1 MKKKDIE
8 IFDVMSLRG
17 PNMWT
22 YRPVLEA
29 WVDIGEL
36 EDFPSNTIPGFYE
49 RLSTWLPTLIE
60 HRCSPGVRG
69 GFLQRLKEGTWPGHI
84 LEHVTLELQ
93 NLAGMPG
100 GFGKARETPV
110 RGVYK
115 VIVRAWHEEVT
126 RAALFTAR
134 DLVMAAIED
143 RPFDVPAAVDN
154 LRRLVDDHCLGP
166 STACIVDAADDRDIP
181 SIRLSDGNLVQ
192 LGYGARQRRIW
203 TAETDRTSA
212 IGESISRDKDLTKSL
227 LQSCGVPV
235 PEGRMVESAEDAW
248 DAAEDIGVP
257 VVVKPYDGNHGRG
270 VFTNLMTREEVET
283 AYAVAIDEGNGVIV
297 ERFIPGNEHRLLV
310 VGGRVVAAA
319 MGETASVVGDG
330 KSTIDELIESQIN
343 SDPRRGTTED
353 HPLNRVRLDSAA
365 RLELKRQGYAD
376 GSAVPP
382 EGRTVLIQR
391 NGNVAYDVTDRV
403 HPSVAA
409 HAALA
414 ARIVGLD
421 IAGVDL
427 VATDISRPLAEQR
440 GAVVEVNAGPGLLM
454 HIKPA
459 EGEPRPVGR
468 AIVDHLF
475 PSRNGVEDD
484 GRIPVVG
491 ITGTNGKTVVAKLVA
506 RLLQLS
512 GKHTG
517 LACSDGLFLDRRQVE
532 KGGRG
537 DRASW
542 DAGHRILMNR
552 AVEAAVFENDSG
564 MILSQGLP
572 YDRCQV
578 GVVTNF
584 GKPDHIGDFYV
595 EDEDRMYN
603 VLRTQVDVVL
613 KEGVGVLNAADERLV
628 EMAELCDGDV
638 IFFGLSADLPAI
650 ATHRAAGKRAVFVRD
665 GKVVLATGSS
675 ETALTDVS
683 AIPLTYAGRVSF
695 QIENVLAA
703 VATGWALGI
712 SNDLI
717 RAGIVTFDVGQV
729 DVPGRFTLFEHHGA
743 TVIVDD
749 AHNAPALE
757 ALAAALDRFPSERRM
772 IVFGAG
778 VQRRDEDLIDQGKV
792 IGAMFDRVFLCE
804 DHSVKRDLPET
815 EARALLKKGL
825 YEGRR
830 VTKIIDEG
838 TRRAAV
844 EAALSQLAAG
854 DLLVLQCDE
863 GSTESTVEQ
872 VHQWMGRAAGRR
884 A

>member
-49 RLSTWLPTLIE
+49 RLSAWLPSLIE
-60 HRCSPGVRG
+60 HRCSIGERG

-100 GFGKARETPV
+100 GFGKARETPI

-115 VIVRAWHEEVT
+115 VVVRAWHEEVT
-126 RAALFTAR
+126 RAALFSAR

-143 RPFDVPAAVDN
+143 RPYDVQETVDH
-154 LRRLVDDHCLGP
+154 LRRLVDQHCLGP

-181 SIRLSDGNLVQ
+181 AIRLSEGNLVQ
-192 LGYGARQRRIW
+192 LGYGSRQRRIW

-212 IGESISRDKDLTKSL
+212 IAESISRDKDLTKSL
-227 LQSCGVPV
+227 LESCGVPV
-235 PEGRMVESAEDAW
+235 PEGRLVDSAADAW

-270 VFTNLMTREEVET
+270 VFTNLTTREEVET
-283 AYAVAIDEGNGVIV
+283 AYAVAIDEGSGVIV
-297 ERFIPGNEHRLLV
+297 ERFVPGNEHRLLV
-310 VGGRVVAAA
+310 VGGRLVAAA
-319 MGETASVVGDG
+319 MGETASVTGDG
-330 KSTIDELIESQIN
+330 RSTIDELIALQIN
-343 SDPRRGTTED
+343 SDPRRGNTED
-353 HPLNRVRLDSAA
+353 HPLNKVRLDSAA
-365 RLELKRQGYAD
+365 RLELKRQGYDA
-376 GSAVPP
+376 GSVPP
-382 EGRTVLIQR
+382 DGKHVLIQR
-391 NGNVAYDVTDRV
+391 NGNVAFDVTDRV

-409 HAALA
+409 HASLA
-414 ARIVGLD
+414 ARVVGLD

-427 VATDISRPLAEQR
+427 VAQDISRPLAEQR
-440 GAVVEVNAGPGLLM
+440 GAIVEVNAGPGLLM
-454 HIKPA
+454 HLKPSN
-459 EGEPRPVGR
+459 GEARPVGR
-468 AIVDHLF
+468 AVVDHLF
-475 PSRNGVEDD
+475 PAGEGDD
-484 GRIPVVG
+484 NGRIPVVG

-517 LACSDGLFLDRRQVE
+517 LACSDGLYLDRRQVE
-532 KGGRG
+532 AG
-537 DRASW
+537 DRANW
-542 DAGHRILMNR
+542 DAAHRILMNR
-552 AVEAAVFENDSG
+552 AVDAAVLENDSG
-564 MILSQGLP
+564 AILSEGLA

-578 GVVTNF
+578 GVVTNIDV
-584 GKPDHIGDFYV
+584 PDHLGQYYV
-595 EDEDRMYN
+595 EEIGKMYN

-613 KEGVGVLNAADERLV
+613 DSGVAVLNARDPQVV

-650 ATHRAAGKRAVFVRD
+650 AAHRAAGRRAVFVRD
-665 GKVVLATGSS
+665 GKVVLATGGR
-675 ETALTDVS
+675 ETPLADVA
-683 AIPLTYAGRVSF
+683 AIPLTYAGRVAF
-695 QIENVLAA
+695 QVENVLAA

-712 SNDLI
+712 SHDLI
-717 RAGIVTFDVGQV
+717 RAGVVTFDVGQV
-729 DVPGRFTLFEHHGA
+729 DAPGRFTLFERNGA
-743 TVIVDD
+743 IVVIDD

-757 ALAAALDRFPSERRM
+757 ALVAALERFPTERR
-772 IVFGAG
+772 VVVYGAG
-778 VQRRDEDLIDQGKV
+778 LPRRDEDMVRQGK
-792 IGAMFDRVFLCE
+792 ILGAAFDRVFLCE
-804 DHSVKRDLPET
+804 DRSVERALPDA
-815 EARALLKKGL
+815 EARALLKQGL

-838 TRRAAV
+838 SRRQAI
-844 EAALSQLAAG
+844 EAALAQVVAG

-863 GSTESTVEQ
+863 GSTLPTIDQ
-872 VHQWMGRAAGRR
+872 VHQWMGQPGRR

>member
-49 RLSTWLPTLIE
+49 RLSAWLPTLIE

-69 GFLQRLKEGTWPGHI
+69 GFLMRLKEGTWPGHI

-100 GFGKARETPV
+100 GFGKARETPI

-154 LRRLVDDHCLGP
+154 LRRLVDEHCLGP

-181 SIRLSDGNLVQ
+181 SVRLSDGNLVQ

-227 LQSCGVPV
+227 LESCGVPV

-283 AYAVAIDEGNGVIV
+283 AYAVAIEEGSGVIV
-297 ERFIPGNEHRLLV
+297 ERFVPGNEHRLLV
-310 VGGRVVAAA
+310 VGGRVVAVA

-330 KSTIDELIESQIN
+330 KSTIDELIELQIN
-343 SDPRRGTTED
+343 SDPRRGSTED

-391 NGNVAYDVTDRV
+391 NGNVAFDVTDRV

-409 HAALA
+409 HASLA
-414 ARIVGLD
+414 ARVVGLD

-427 VATDISRPLAEQR
+427 VAQDISRPLAEQR
-440 GAVVEVNAGPGLLM
+440 GAIVEVNAGPGLLM

-613 KEGVGVLNAADERLV
+613 KTGVAVLNAADARLV

-650 ATHRAAGKRAVFVRD
+650 AMHRAAGKRAVFVRD
-665 GKVVLATGSS
+665 GKVVLATGNS

-683 AIPLTYAGRVSF
+683 AIPLTYAGRVAF

-743 TVIVDD
+743 TVVVDD

-772 IVFGAG
+772 LVFGAG
-778 VQRRDEDLIDQGKV
+778 VQRRDEDLIEQGKV
-792 IGAMFDRVFLCE
+792 IGATFDRVFLCE
-804 DHSVKRDLPET
+804 DQSVKRELPET

-838 TRRAAV
+838 ARRAAV
-844 EAALSQLAAG
+844 EAALAQLVAG

-863 GSTESTVEQ
+863 GSTDSTVEQ
-872 VHQWMGRAAGRR
+872 VHQWMGRAGRR

>member
-49 RLSTWLPTLIE
+49 RLSTWLPSLIE
-60 HRCSPGVRG
+60 HRCSIGERG

-100 GFGKARETPV
+100 GFGKARETPI

-115 VIVRAWHEEVT
+115 VIVRAWHEQVT
-126 RAALFTAR
+126 RAALFAAR

-143 RPFDVPAAVDN
+143 RPYDVDDAVAR
-154 LRRLVDDHCLGP
+154 LRRLVDRHCLGP

-181 SIRLSDGNLVQ
+181 SIRLSEGNLVQ

-248 DAAEDIGVP
+248 DAAQDIGIP

-270 VFTNLMTREEVET
+270 VFTNLTTREEIET
-283 AYAVAIDEGNGVIV
+283 AYGVAIDEGNGVIV
-297 ERFIPGNEHRLLV
+297 ERFVPGNEHRLLV
-310 VGGRVVAAA
+310 VGGRLVAAA
-319 MGETASVVGDG
+319 MGETAIVEGDG
-330 KSTIDELIESQIN
+330 KHTVDELIELQIN
-343 SDPRRGTTED
+343 ADPRRGSTED
-353 HPLNRVRLDSAA
+353 HPLNKVRLDSAA
-365 RLELKRQGYAD
+365 RLELKRQGFTAE
-376 GSAVPP
+376 SVPP
-382 EGRTVLIQR
+382 AGKKVLIQR
-391 NGNVAYDVTDRV
+391 NGNVAFDVTDRV

-409 HAALA
+409 HASLA

-427 VATDISRPLAEQR
+427 VTEDISRPLAEQR
-440 GAVVEVNAGPGLLM
+440 GAIVEVNAGPGLLM

-459 EGEPRPVGR
+459 DGTPRPVGR

-475 PSRNGVEDD
+475 PPGQGDGHDRMD

-517 LACSDGLFLDRRQVE
+517 LACSDGLYLDRRQVE
-532 KGGRG
+532 AG
-537 DRASW
+537 DHANW
-542 DAGHRILMNR
+542 DAGTRVLKNR

-564 MILSQGLP
+564 AILSEGLA
-572 YDRCQV
+572 YDRCHV
-578 GVVTNF
+578 GIVTNIDV
-584 GKPDHIGDFYV
+584 PDHLGDYYV
-595 EDEDRMYN
+595 EEIEKMCS
-603 VLRTQVDVVL
+603 VLRTQIDVVL
-613 KEGVGVLNAADERLV
+613 DDGVAVLNARDPLVV

-638 IFFGLSADLPAI
+638 IFFGTSADLPAI
-650 ATHRAAGKRAVFVRD
+650 VAHRAKGKRAVYVRD
-665 GKVVLATGSS
+665 GKVTLATGSS
-675 ETALTDVS
+675 ETVLTAVA
-683 AIPLTYAGRVSF
+683 AIPLTYAGRVAF
-695 QIENVLAA
+695 QVENVLAA
-703 VATGWALGI
+703 VAAGWALGI

-729 DVPGRFTLFEHHGA
+729 DVPGRFTLFERNGA
-743 TVIVDD
+743 TVVVDD

-757 ALAAALDRFPSERRM
+757 ALAKALERFPSERRLA
-772 IVFGAG
+772 VFGAG
-778 VQRRDEDLIDQGKV
+778 LDRRAQDLIDQGKV
-792 IGAMFDRVFLCE
+792 LGKAFDRVLLCE
-804 DHSVKRDLPET
+804 DNSVKRKLPDA

-830 VTKIIDEG
+830 VTKLIDET
-838 TRRAAV
+838 TRANAI
-844 EAALSQLAAG
+844 EAALAQLVAG
-854 DLLVLQCDE
+854 DLLFLQSDE
-863 GSTESTVEQ
+863 GAPAKTVDL
-872 VHQWMGRAAGRR
+872 VHRWMGQPGRR

>member
-49 RLSTWLPTLIE
+49 RLSAWLPTLIE

-69 GFLQRLKEGTWPGHI
+69 GFLMRLKEGTWPGHI

-100 GFGKARETPV
+100 GFGKARETPI

-154 LRRLVDDHCLGP
+154 LRRLVDEHCLGP

-227 LQSCGVPV
+227 LESCGVPV

-283 AYAVAIDEGNGVIV
+283 AYAVAIEEGSGVIV
-297 ERFIPGNEHRLLV
+297 ERFVPGNEHRLLV
-310 VGGRVVAAA
+310 VGGRVVAVA

-343 SDPRRGTTED
+343 SDPRRGSTED

-391 NGNVAYDVTDRV
+391 NGNVAFDVTDRV

-409 HAALA
+409 HASLA
-414 ARIVGLD
+414 ARVVGLD

-427 VATDISRPLAEQR
+427 VAQDISRPLAEQR
-440 GAVVEVNAGPGLLM
+440 GAIVEVNAGPGLLM

-475 PSRNGVEDD
+475 PSRNDVEDD

-613 KEGVGVLNAADERLV
+613 KTGVAVINAADARLV

-665 GKVVLATGSS
+665 GKVVLATGNS

-683 AIPLTYAGRVSF
+683 AIPLTYAGRVAF

-743 TVIVDD
+743 TVVVDD

-772 IVFGAG
+772 LVFGAG
-778 VQRRDEDLIDQGKV
+778 VQRRDEDLIEQGKV
-792 IGAMFDRVFLCE
+792 IGATFDRVFLCE
-804 DHSVKRDLPET
+804 DQSVKRELPET

-838 TRRAAV
+838 ARRAAV
-844 EAALSQLAAG
+844 EAALAQLVAG

-863 GSTESTVEQ
+863 GSTDSTVEQ
-872 VHQWMGRAAGRR
+872 VHQWMGRAGRR

>member
-49 RLSTWLPTLIE
+49 RLSTWLPTLVE
-60 HRCSPGVRG
+60 HRCSIGERG

-115 VIVRAWHEEVT
+115 VIVRAWHEQVT
-126 RAALFTAR
+126 RAALFAAR

-154 LRRLVDDHCLGP
+154 LRRLVDEHCLGP
-166 STACIVDAADDRDIP
+166 STACIADAADDRDIP

-227 LQSCGVPV
+227 LESCGVPV
-235 PEGRMVESAEDAW
+235 PEGRMVESPEDAW
-248 DAAEDIGVP
+248 EAAEDIGVP

-270 VFTNLMTREEVET
+270 VFTNLVTREEVAT
-283 AYAVAIDEGNGVIV
+283 AYAVAIEEGNGVIV

-310 VGGRVVAAA
+310 VGGRMVAAA

-330 KSTIDELIESQIN
+330 KSTIEELIELQIN

-365 RLELKRQGYAD
+365 RLELKRQNMD
-376 GSAVPP
+376 GTSVPP

-391 NGNVAYDVTDRV
+391 TGNVAFDVTDRV

-414 ARIVGLD
+414 ARVVGLD

-427 VATDISRPLAEQR
+427 VAEDISRPLAEQR
-440 GAVVEVNAGPGLLM
+440 GAIVEVNAGPGLLM
-454 HIKPA
+454 HLKPA
-459 EGEPRPVGR
+459 EGTPRPVGR

-475 PSRNGVEDD
+475 PEADD
-484 GRIPVVG
+484 TNPGRIPVVG
-491 ITGTNGKTVVAKLVA
+491 ITGTNGKTVVAKLIA

-517 LACSDGLFLDRRQVE
+517 LACSDGLFLDRRLVQ
-532 KGGRG
+532 GG
-537 DRASW
+537 DRANW

-564 MILSQGLP
+564 AILSEGLV

-584 GKPDHIGDFYV
+584 DAPDHMGDYYV
-595 EDEDRMYN
+595 EDEDRMFN

-613 KEGVGVLNAADERLV
+613 KNGAAVLNARDERVV
-628 EMAELCDGDV
+628 EMAELSDGDV
-638 IFFGLSADLPAI
+638 IFFGLSAELPAI
-650 ATHRAAGKRAVFVRD
+650 VAHRANGKRAVFVRD
-665 GKVVLATGSS
+665 GKVVLATGHS
-675 ETALTDVS
+675 ETPLTDVA
-683 AIPLTYAGRVSF
+683 AIPVTYAGRVAF
-695 QIENVLAA
+695 QVENVLAA

-729 DVPGRFTLFEHHGA
+729 DVPGRFTVFERNGA
-743 TVIVDD
+743 IVVVDD

-757 ALAAALDRFPSERRM
+757 ALAAALDRFPAERRM
-772 IVFGAG
+772 IVYGAG
-778 VQRRDEDLIDQGKV
+778 VQRRDEDMVRQGKV
-792 IGAMFDRVFLCE
+792 LGASFDRVFLCE
-804 DHSVKRDLPET
+804 DQSVKRALPDT
-815 EARALLKKGL
+815 EARALLKQGL

-838 TRRAAV
+838 TRRDAI
-844 EAALSQLAAG
+844 ETALGQLVAG

-863 GSTESTVEQ
+863 GAPGATVDR
-872 VHQWMGRAAGRR
+872 VHQWMGQPPRR

>member
-36 EDFPSNTIPGFYE
+36 EDFPSNKIPGFYE

-60 HRCSPGVRG
+60 HRCSYGERG

-143 RPFDVPAAVDN
+143 RPFDVPEAIEN
-154 LRRLVDDHCLGP
+154 LRRLVDEHCLGP

-227 LQSCGVPV
+227 LESCGVPV
-235 PEGRMVESAEDAW
+235 PEGRMVDSAEDAW

-270 VFTNLMTREEVET
+270 VFTNLTTREEVET
-283 AYAVAIDEGNGVIV
+283 AYAVAIEEGSGVIV
-297 ERFIPGNEHRLLV
+297 ERFVRGNEHRLLV
-310 VGGRVVAAA
+310 VGGRLVAAA
-319 MGETASVVGDG
+319 MGESASVIGDG
-330 KSTIDELIESQIN
+330 KSTVEALIELQIN
-343 SDPRRGTTED
+343 ADPRRGSTED

-365 RLELKRQGYAD
+365 RLELKRQGLDAD
-376 GSAVPP
+376 SVPP
-382 EGRTVLIQR
+382 EGKHVLIQR
-391 NGNVAYDVTDRV
+391 NGNVAFDVTDRV

-409 HAALA
+409 HASLA
-414 ARIVGLD
+414 ARVVGLD

-427 VATDISRPLAEQR
+427 VAEDISRPLAEQR
-440 GAVVEVNAGPGLLM
+440 GAIVEVNAGPGLLM

-459 EGEPRPVGR
+459 DGTPRPVGP

-475 PSRNGVEDD
+475 PEIGGKPDD

-532 KGGRG
+532 TG
-537 DRASW
+537 DRANW
-542 DAGHRILMNR
+542 EAAHRILKNR

-564 MILSQGLP
+564 TILSEGLA

-584 GKPDHIGDFYV
+584 DTPDHLGDNYI
-595 EDEDRMYN
+595 EDVDRMYN

-613 KEGVGVLNAADERLV
+613 KDGVAVLNARDPRVV
-628 EMAELCDGDV
+628 EMAELSDGDV

-650 ATHRAAGKRAVFVRD
+650 ASHRAAGKRAVFVRD
-665 GKVVLATGSS
+665 GKVVLATGNK
-675 ETALTDVS
+675 ETALADVA
-683 AIPLTYAGRVSF
+683 AIPLTYAGRVAF

-712 SNDLI
+712 SQDLI

-729 DVPGRFTLFEHHGA
+729 DVPGRFTLFERHGA
-743 TVIVDD
+743 TVVIDD
-749 AHNAPALE
+749 THNAPALE
-757 ALAAALDRFPSERRM
+757 ALAAALDRFPAERRM
-772 IVFGAG
+772 LVYGAG
-778 VQRRDEDLIDQGKV
+778 QQRREEDVVAQGKA
-792 IGAMFDRVFLCE
+792 IGAAFDRVFLCE
-804 DHSVKRDLPET
+804 DRSVARSLPDT
-815 EARALLKKGL
+815 EARALLKQGL

-844 EAALSQLAAG
+844 EAALAQLVAG

-863 GSTESTVEQ
+863 GSNDSVVDL
-872 VHQWMGRAAGRR
+872 VHQWMGQPARR